1 MPDEPDKPDESA
13 APLGPVKLRNR
24 YNLLSLIARGGMGA
38 VYRARDEVLGRD
50 VAIKMFRASS
60 SAEADFTRQEEE
72 INVLARLNHPNLVTL
87 LDAAV
92 DRSDADNPRIYYVME
107 LVPGT
112 NLKERLDTAPLV
124 PRQVAQIGYYIAAAL
139 EHVHALGIVHRDVKP
154 ANILLTADSDGTRIT
169 AKLGDFGVASGGTAG
184 ALAEDEIVS
193 GTVAYLSP
201 EQARGDEVGPPSDV
215 YALGLVLLQCFSG
228 ELAFPGPPQHSA
240 MVRLI
245 DDPVIPDSVPAEWAP
260 LLKAMTSRAIDE
272 RPDIHDVAIALRQ
285 LFAAETGRHRAEG
298 AAERTHHAHERSG
311 AALGSV
317 PIGKDSG
324 DAFERIAE
332 LAVQVLAD
340 YDPRELTR
348 DEVATLEDLA
358 EVVRGELEVR
368 REARRALDADFAEV
382 TSDESLNSVDD
393 SVESATPA

>member
-1 MPDEPDKPDESA
+1 
-13 APLGPVKLRNR
+13 
-24 YNLLSLIARGGMGA
+24 
-38 VYRARDEVLGRD
+38 
-50 VAIKMFRASS
+50 
-60 SAEADFTRQEEE
+60 
-72 INVLARLNHPNLVTL
+72 
-87 LDAAV
+87 
-92 DRSDADNPRIYYVME
+92 ME

-112 NLKERLDTAPLV
+112 NLKQRLDTAPLV

-169 AKLGDFGVASGGTAG
+169 AKLGDFGVASVGTAG

-245 DDPVIPDSVPAEWAP
+245 DDPVIPDSVPTEWAP
-260 LLKAMTSRAIDE
+260 LLKAMTSRVIAE

-285 LFAAETGRHRAEG
+285 MFAAETGRHRAVD
-298 AAERTHHAHERSG
+298 AAELSHHADERTDAG
-311 AALGSV
+311 GSTD
-317 PIGKDSG
+317 PIEASSD
-324 DAFERIAE
+324 DAFDRIAE
-332 LAVQVLAD
+332 LAVQVLLD
-340 YDPRELTR
+340 FDPHELTR

-358 EVVRGELEVR
+358 EIVRGELEVR
-368 REARRALDADFAEV
+368 REARHALDAQFAEV
-382 TSDESLNSVDD
+382 TSGESLHSLDD
-393 SVESATPA
+393 SVDSATPA